1 MIVTQ
6 DTAPAKIAGIT
17 ATTLLRLQRAR
28 TLLETHLAVCRHCR
42 ADMACGTEGDLSD
55 RVKRLEASRA
65 H

>member
-28 TLLETHLAVCRHCR
+28 TLLDIHTATCRHCR
-42 ADMACGTEGDLSD
+42 AGLMCGTESDLSD